1 MRIIVKLL
9 VNAAALWVAAALIDG
24 IQLEEGFVTIL
35 IVALVFGLVN
45 TFLRPIVRLLSLPV
59 LVVTLGLFTLIIN
72 TAMLGLTAWILD
84 TLSIDGFWSAF
95 LGALVISIVSV
106 VLGRVLRE
114 DR

>member
-24 IQLEEGFVTIL
+24 IHLEEGFLTIL
-35 IVALVFGLVN
+35 VVALVFGLVN

-59 LVVTLGLFTLIIN
+59 LVVTLGLFSLVIN

-114 DR
+114 D